1 VSPAKGKSVYDKDP
15 GASAPG
21 FSVSKKVFRQSKK
34 PPGQLG
40 ETHNEVIIN
49 AKSPDEYR
57 ENLKLIGAFFYIRT
71 FVFCHRIFYND
82 R

>member
-1 VSPAKGKSVYDKDP
+1 MSPAKGKSVYDKDP

-71 FVFCHRIFYND
+71 FDSCHCFFYND
-82 R
+82 Q